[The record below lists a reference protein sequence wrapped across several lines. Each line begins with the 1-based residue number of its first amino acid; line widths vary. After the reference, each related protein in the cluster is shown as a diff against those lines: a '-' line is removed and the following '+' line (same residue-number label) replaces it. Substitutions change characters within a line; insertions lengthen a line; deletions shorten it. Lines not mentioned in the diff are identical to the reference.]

1 MNAALEKY
9 IEKVRHV
16 AGKNIFFIAGT
27 EKSGTTWLQMLLD
40 QHPQAAC
47 KGEGQIATKLWP
59 TIRKA
64 LDEYSLFIGELNQK
78 VFKEVDQFPVFHEQS
93 IRAIQTFS
101 AALLLSEYGDGE
113 DILAIGEKTPG
124 HMRTLDRI
132 KLLFPEA
139 KFVFICRDGRDI
151 AVSGW
156 YHLKRQHGEDKADPL
171 PAYAKRIAEI
181 WRNDYEKAVIFSERY
196 PDDCIQVRYEDLHG
210 EPVPELVRIFNF
222 LGLDSETELV
232 ARCVQA
238 CNFDKLAG
246 GRERGQENLQSHF
259 RKGIIGDWRNHFDRD
274 TWMIFDTEAG
284 ALLEKLGYQREW
296 DEPSAVTADDEKHA
310 SRSVAVEHIRQEVG
324 KPGVADYM
332 SAARKLIGELN
343 WPDATKALH
352 SALSAGHSDFEVW
365 YLLGQSLRAIKDYA
379 AAADAYQKS
388 LAFDVSH
395 RNAKFMLAVTLNEA
409 NQPDAAIAAYQ
420 RLLELH
426 PEFANGWCL
435 YGMSLQK
442 MGRYAEAI
450 SAFRKS
456 LSLDDDIPTHN
467 ALIIA
472 LEESGQR
479 ELAIE
484 EGSRLLA
491 FKDQKAMAS
500 FNSSPFRD
508 VSLNSAVRTFNYKT
522 PKQNIIS
529 FSLWGDDP
537 VYVHG
542 AIVNARIAPNLY
554 YGWTTRF
561 YCDHSVPADAL
572 DELKRNGAE
581 VIMVDDPQLQSARH
595 LWRFLVADDVNVDWF
610 ICRDT
615 DSRLNAQELLAVE
628 EWVHSGKAF
637 HIMRDHVYHMELIL
651 AGMWGGM
658 SGVLPNLREIIVSN
672 AKYVENRFSDQ
683 AFLMDIVW
691 PLIKDHALIHDSY
704 YHLNGAKDF
713 PSGYRL
719 PRPIHVGG
727 AVKKMG
733 TWRHN

>member
-9 IEKVRHV
+9 IEKVRLV

-40 QHPQAAC
+40 QHPQAVC
-47 KGEGQIATKLWP
+47 KGEGQLATKLWP

-78 VFKEVDQFPVFHEQS
+78 VFKEVDQFPVFNEQS
-93 IRAIQTFS
+93 IRAIQSFS
-101 AALLLSEYGDGE
+101 AALLLSEYGDGD

-156 YHLKRQHGEDKADPL
+156 YHLKRQHGEDMADPL

-181 WRNDYEKAVIFSERY
+181 WRSDYEKAVAFSERY
-196 PDDCIQVRYEDLHG
+196 PDDCIQVRYEDLHR
-210 EPVPELVRIFNF
+210 EPVPELARVFNF
-222 LGLDSETELV
+222 LGLDSLTELV
-232 ARCVQA
+232 IKCVQA
-238 CNFDKLAG
+238 CHFDKLAG

-259 RKGIIGDWRNHFDRD
+259 RKGIIGDWRNHFDHD
-274 TWMIFDTEAG
+274 TWTIFDAEAG

-296 DEPSAVTADDEKHA
+296 DEQSVVAADKEANA
-310 SRSVAVEHIRQEVG
+310 SDSFAVEKIHRELE
-324 KPGVADYM
+324 KTGVADYM
-332 SAARKLIGELN
+332 LAAKKLIGELN
-343 WPDATKALH
+343 WRGATETLK
-352 SALSAGHSDFEVW
+352 SAVAAGQDDFDVW
-365 YLLGQSLRAIKDYA
+365 YLLGQSLRAIKEYA
-379 AAADAYQKS
+379 DAAVAYQKS
-388 LAFDVSH
+388 LAFDVTH
-395 RNAKFMLAVTLNEA
+395 RNAQFMAAVTLNEA
-409 NQPDAAIAAYQ
+409 NQPEAAIASYQ
-420 RLLELH
+420 KLLELH

-435 YGMSLQK
+435 YGMLLQK

-450 SAFRKS
+450 SALQKS
-456 LSLDDDIPTHN
+456 LSLVDDIPTHN

-484 EGSRLLA
+484 EGARLLA

-500 FNSSPFRD
+500 FNTSSFRS
-508 VSLNSAVRTFNYKT
+508 VSLNPVVREFNYKT
-522 PKQNIIS
+522 SNRNIIS

-581 VIMVDDPQLQSARH
+581 VVMVDDPLLQSARH
-595 LWRFLVADDVNVDWF
+595 LWRFLVADDINVDWF

-733 TWRHN
+733 TWRQS

>member
-1 MNAALEKY
+1 MNAILEKY
-9 IEKVRHV
+9 LEKVRRV

-40 QHPQAAC
+40 QHPQAVC
-47 KGEGQIATKLWP
+47 KGEGQLATRLWP

-78 VFKEVDQFPVFHEQS
+78 VFKEVDQFPVFHEHS

-101 AALLLSEYGDGE
+101 ATLLLSEYGDSE

-139 KFVFICRDGRDI
+139 RFVFICRDGRDI

-181 WRNDYEKAVIFSERY
+181 WRSDYEKAVAFSERH
-196 PDDCIQVRYEDLHG
+196 PGDCIQVRYEDLHG
-210 EPVPELVRIFNF
+210 EPVSELARIFHF
-222 LGLDSETELV
+222 LGLDSEAELV
-232 ARCVQA
+232 AQCVQA
-238 CNFDKLAG
+238 CHFDKLAG

-274 TWMIFDTEAG
+274 TWKIFDAEAG

-296 DEPSAVTADDEKHA
+296 DEPSVNAAGKEASSSDSFAVKQIHSESEK
-310 SRSVAVEHIRQEVG
+310 
-324 KPGVADYM
+324 KGVADYM
-332 SAARKLIGELN
+332 LAARKLIGELN
-343 WPDATKALH
+343 WRGATETLQ
-352 SALSAGHSDFEVW
+352 SAVAEGQNDFEVW

-379 AAADAYQKS
+379 AAAEAYQKA
-388 LAFDVSH
+388 LAFDVTH
-395 RNAKFMLAVTLNEA
+395 RNAQFMVAVTLNEA
-409 NQPDAAIAAYQ
+409 NQPDAAIASYQ

-442 MGRYAEAI
+442 AGRYAEAI

-484 EGSRLLA
+484 EGARLLA
-491 FKDQKAMAS
+491 FKDQQAMAS
-500 FNSSPFRD
+500 FNASVFRD
-508 VSLNSAVRTFNYKT
+508 VSLNPVAREFNYKT
-522 PKQNIIS
+522 PNRNIIS

-561 YCDHSVPADAL
+561 YCDYSVPADAL
-572 DELKRNGAE
+572 NELKRNGAE
-581 VIMVDDPQLQSARH
+581 VVMVDDPLLQSARH

-610 ICRDT
+610 VCRDT

-628 EWVHSGKAF
+628 EWVHSGKSF

-691 PLIKDHALIHDSY
+691 PLIKDHVLIHDSY

-713 PSGYRL
+713 PPGYRL

-733 TWRHN
+733 TWRQS